1 MAMQRYKNL
10 TGQSNIYAF
19 ELLDSGITIQ
29 FNDHSKYTYQSSR
42 VGFNNMTE
50 IKRLAINGQGLNS
63 FINRTPTVR
72 NGYSQKSR
80 F

>member
-29 FNDHSKYTYQSSR
+29 FNDHSQYTYQSSR
-42 VGFNNMTE
+42 VGFNNKTE

>member
-1 MAMQRYKNL
+1 MQRYKNL
-10 TGQSNIYAF
+10 TGQSNVNAF
-19 ELLDSGITIQ
+19 DLLDNGMIVQ
-29 FNDHSKYTYQSSR
+29 FNDHSQYTYQSSR
-42 VGFNNMTE
+42 VGMNNMTE
-50 IKRLAINGQGLNS
+50 MQRLAVCGQGLNS